1 MRASTSRFIYS
12 LGLLAVTAWALLPET
27 LPAPVA
33 AVATASPQTTEVR
46 LAKAIR
52 DRIEQQATHDAAAPS
67 LFEAVATEVA
77 LRELAFA
84 DDIVSTR
91 HDLIAA
97 LASEL
102 SNAMGERSKLAAR
115 FGEAAPHLERADAVI
130 TGLTVAI
137 NSEVRRNRI

>member
-1 MRASTSRFIYS
+1 MRASTSRFIYC
-12 LGLLAVTAWALLPET
+12 LGLLAVTACAVLPET

-52 DRIEQQATHDAAAPS
+52 DRIEQQATHDAADPS
-67 LFEAVATEVA
+67 LFEAVATEAA

-91 HDLIAA
+91 HDLITA